1 MMMTEILTYRYSL
14 VSVVWLLRTRNIC
27 CNFYFKVCD
36 TLLYLFPLT
45 SHPDTNTRA
54 QLTSKISSPCF
65 HHTYLFISSLSAFHT
80 ALYAPP
86 SIPSLNPLLTPHS
99 PSLPVP
105 SPGAAL
111 AGVRVIVQAGW
122 SEISGEDF
130 TTLALEAEKQARL
143 AGLAEEE
150 EEDEEEDSNS
160 DINRVRKEQDELRNK
175 TNSETLDPQ
184 SGMKRNT
191 DTTPDTPNR
200 SDPPNNTS
208 TNTGTSTLP
217 PKALPPKRAPWSAH
231 RDSLLIGSC
240 PHSWLFGQVGA
251 VVHHGGAGR
260 DTILSLSLLFPPLS
274 LPPTLCLSLPVSLS
288 LNLSLSLSLSLSLY
302 PSLPPLHARP
312 HIDMSEHKHRLT
324 HTPSPLPNTNTSQA
338 LPYCTLHTHS
348 LTLSLSLTHKHSPS
362 STHAHTQAP
371 RQLVS
376 VLANLL
382 GSAHFSV
389 ISFSGGR

>member
-45 SHPDTNTRA
+45 SHTDTNTRA
-54 QLTSKISSPCF
+54 QLTFKILSLCF

-86 SIPSLNPLLTPHS
+86 SIPSLHPLLIPHS
-99 PSLPVP
+99 PSLPIVSPHPSLSIPSRALPLPLTHPSLLVP

-191 DTTPDTPNR
+191 DTTPDSPKR
-200 SDPPNNTS
+200 SDPSNNTS

-260 DTILSLSLLFPPLS
+260 DTILSLTLFLFPPLS
-274 LPPTLCLSLPVSLS
+274 LPPTLCLSLP
-288 LNLSLSLSLSLSLY
+288 LSLSLSHSIYLFLYLSLFLSIH
-302 PSLPPLHARP
+302 PSLPSMPG
-312 HIDMSEHKHRLT
+312 
-324 HTPSPLPNTNTSQA
+324 HT
-338 LPYCTLHTHS
+338 
-348 LTLSLSLTHKHSPS
+348 
-362 STHAHTQAP
+362 
-371 RQLVS
+371 
-376 VLANLL
+376 
-382 GSAHFSV
+382 
-389 ISFSGGR
+389 